1 MIETYIDTVKLNDGN
16 IQKYQV
22 VSGFEWDDLKYRVPE
37 FDEKVLIKLS
47 NLYKENII
55 PKEPSLYGILIFYKI
70 PSSLG
75 LNLSN
80 ETDVGIIY
88 DETILLNYYFQK
100 AVDNKKVEYINNKII
115 FDDDNLQRIY
125 NLIQNSNLVSMAY
138 GKSTNIQFMPVYEK
152 YGFMSKINSFSMM
165 VDSHFF
171 LMDMSDKDSEYDLFG
186 TPHGLA
192 IYKNKIILP
201 PLNHRKALFLDYDNN
216 VEIKNIELENLE
228 IIIDNISFKNK
239 LNCKYFFR
247 PENRV
252 TCKTCGMDIIIV
264 NKRVVATKVGG
275 ESRIPMA
282 GFVIQVENILKLN
295 SLDVEFLSTDNY
307 KLGIQVGPALM
318 IDGVMTS
325 EMNCPFYHGKGTP
338 YPSTVYPP
346 NFNTSRASRIGLG
359 EKNGKPLLIWAE
371 GAGKLGYTRGMESC
385 GASLSEFAIFC
396 KSKHI
401 KNLINLDGGGSAQ
414 LIINKKRY
422 LKIADRLDDKVTE
435 DERAVPNC
443 WVI

>member
-1 MIETYIDTVKLNDGN
+1 METYIDTVELNDGN

-22 VSGFEWDDLKYRVPE
+22 VSGFEWDDLKYKVPE

-55 PKEPSLYGILIFYKI
+55 PKEPFLYGVMIFFKL
-70 PSSLG
+70 SLKLK
-75 LNLSN
+75 LNIEN
-80 ETDVGIIY
+80 ETEAGVIY
-88 DETILLNYYFQK
+88 DDTILLNYYFQK
-100 AVDNKKVEYINNKII
+100 AVDNKKVRYINNLII
-115 FDDDNLQRIY
+115 FDDENLQRIY
-125 NLIQNSNLVSMAY
+125 DNLQGFHMVSFAF

-152 YGFMSKINSFSMM
+152 YGFMSKIKSCSMM

-186 TPHGLA
+186 TPHGLV
-192 IYKNKIILP
+192 IYNNEIILP
-201 PLNHRKALFLDYDNN
+201 PLNHRKALFLDYNN
-216 VEIKNIELENLE
+216 NIEIKNIELIDLE
-228 IIIDNISFKNK
+228 IIIDGFRYKNN

-252 TCKTCGMDIIIV
+252 TSKTVGMDIIIV

-282 GFVIQVENILKLN
+282 GFVIQVENIIKLH
-295 SLDVEFLSTDNY
+295 SLDVDFLCNHNY
-307 KLGIQVGPALM
+307 KLAIQVGPALM

-325 EMNCPFYHGKGTP
+325 EMNCPFYQGKGVP

-346 NFNTSRASRIGLG
+346 NFNTSRAARIGIG
-359 EKNGKPLLIWAE
+359 ELNGKPLLIWAE
-371 GAGKLGYTRGMESC
+371 GAGKLGYIKGKESC
-385 GASLSEFAIFC
+385 GASLGEFATFC
-396 KSKHI
+396 ESKHI
-401 KNLINLDGGGSAQ
+401 SNLINLDGGGSAQ
-414 LIINKKRY
+414 LILNNNRY